1 METTPLLTRSK
12 KTSVWSRFNFFR
24 FRKKEL
30 SSRVIYIGQL
40 PADEFPPNHICNQK
54 YSFITFLPLVLYE
67 QFRFFLNLYFL
78 VMAVSQFIPSIRIGY
93 LYTYWG
99 PLCFVL
105 AVTLFREAVDDFRR
119 YRRDK
124 EVNRQLYERIVLDTL
139 TDGYRPF
146 YTEHVPA
153 SALRVGDIVML
164 HKGQRVPADMILL
177 RTNETMGTVFI
188 RTDQLDGEIDWKLRI
203 PLPSTQKLPT
213 DAHLLDIN
221 AQIFIEKPE
230 KDIHSFIGTC
240 TCLDEE
246 ESDSLDIENTLWSG
260 CVVASGQATGL
271 VIYTGTETRSVMNN
285 AVPRSKV
292 GRLDLQVNNLTKVL
306 FVATLFISFLLIVLK
321 GFDGPW
327 YGFLFRFV
335 LLFSYIIPISLRVN
349 LDMGKAFYS
358 WTIQRD
364 NRIEGT
370 VMRSTTIPEELGR
383 IQYLLADKTGT
394 LTKNEMVFQK
404 LHLGNALFDSNNF
417 HEVEAFL
424 TQYVTNDAPSLP
436 TSPSSQTVEALAP
449 TPRQIWDVVLALALC
464 HNVTPVYEFD
474 QRADEAQSDMGSS
487 VMSESC
493 SGAVPQQQLCDY
505 QASSPDEVAL
515 VKWTDMMGVSLY
527 KRDLHNISL
536 KLRAANEIMQ
546 FTILQVFPFSSES
559 KMMGIIVQEENTGAI
574 TYYVKGADV
583 ALSKLLDS
591 SWLSSECSRLAAD
604 GLRTLVVA
612 KKTLSKNE
620 YLEFESEYKE
630 ARLSMTARSER
641 TAAALAR
648 LRCGLTLLALTGVED
663 RLADHVPR
671 TLAMLRAAN
680 IKIWMLTGDKL
691 ETALCIARSLQ
702 LGGGTQ
708 WLAASECSSRRQAH
722 ALLQSLQRADD
733 STDLI
738 IEGETLE
745 VCLRCYEE
753 EFVAVLR
760 RCSGVVV
767 ARCSPTQKARVAQL
781 LRARGHVVAAVGD
794 GGNDVAM
801 IQEADIGVGIEG
813 AEGRAASLAGD
824 VSVRTFS
831 SLARLLLVHGRRA
844 AMRSAALCLFIVHRG
859 LVVSTMQVPR
869 SSPSTRARVQLAG
882 APAAGARA
890 PRRHALRRALLL
902 HHAPRPR
909 RLHHAARWRAC
920 CWCTVAAPPCAPP
933 CSASSSCT
941 AASPSPPCCLAPLP
955 PHVRAFSSLARLL
968 LEHGRRAAM
977 RSASS
982 LCTAASSP
990 PCRCLAP
997 LPPHVRAFSS
1007 LARLLLVP
1015 GRRAAMRSAA
1025 LCLFIVHRGLVVSTM
1040 QVPRSPPSSHVR
1052 AFSSLARL
1060 LLVHGRRAAMRSV
1073 ALRLFIVHRGLVSTM
1088 QVPRSPPSPHVRAFS
1103 SLARLQLAVFSVVF
1117 YFSSVSLYPGFLMVG
1132 YGTVFTMLPVFS
1144 LVLDKDIPS
1153 STALRYP
1160 QLYRQLTN
1168 GRQLSYKTFYIWIG
1182 ISIYQGGVI
1191 MYGAIVLFED
1201 QLIHIVEISYTAL
1214 ILTELIMVAL
1224 TVVTWHRLMILAE
1237 LVSLAMY
1244 TATLFIFTTYF
1255 DADFIRHWD
1264 FWWKVTTITLV
1275 SCMPLYIVKHMHRK
1289 WRDRQYKN
1297 IRK

>member
-1 METTPLLTRSK
+1 MESTPLLARPK
-12 KTSVWSRFNFFR
+12 KKSIWSRLAFSR
-24 FRKKEL
+24 FRKREL
-30 SSRVIYIGQL
+30 SSRVIYVGQL
-40 PADEFPPNHICNQK
+40 PEEEYPPNYVCNQK
-54 YSFITFLPLVLYE
+54 YNIITFLPLVLFE
-67 QFRFFLNLYFL
+67 QFSFFLNLYFL
-78 VMAVSQFIPSIRIGY
+78 VMALSQFIPSIRIGY

-119 YRRDK
+119 YRRDR
-124 EVNRQLYERIVLDTL
+124 EVNRQRYERIALDL
-139 TDGYRPF
+139 PANDYRPF
-146 YTEHVPA
+146 ITERVSA

-213 DAHLLDIN
+213 DAHLLDIH
-221 AQIFIEKPE
+221 AQLFIEKPE

-240 TCLDEE
+240 TRLDDE

-271 VIYTGTETRSVMNN
+271 VIYTGSETRSVMNN

-292 GRLDLQVNNLTKVL
+292 GRLDLQINDLTKVL
-306 FVATLFISFLLIVLK
+306 FVATLFISFLMIVLK

-364 NRIEGT
+364 KAIEGT

-404 LHLGNALFDSNNF
+404 LHLGNALFDNRNF
-417 HEVEAFL
+417 HEVEAYL
-424 TQYVTNDAPSLP
+424 TQYITKGTHSTPISPMDEGDGARGPS
-436 TSPSSQTVEALAP
+436 
-449 TPRQIWDVVLALALC
+449 PRSVWRAVLALALC
-464 HNVTPVYEFD
+464 HNVTPVYEVDD

-493 SGAVPQQQLCDY
+493 GGAVPQQQLCDY
-505 QASSPDEVAL
+505 QAASPDEVAL

-527 KRDLHNISL
+527 RRDLHNISL

-546 FTILQVFPFSSES
+546 FNILQIFPFTSET
-559 KMMGIIVQEENTGAI
+559 KMMGIIVQEESSGEI

-583 ALSKLLDS
+583 SLAPLLAPGWLRPQCAL
-591 SWLSSECSRLAAD
+591 LAAD

-612 KKTLSKNE
+612 GRTLTRNQ

-630 ARLSMTARSER
+630 ARLSVTNRNER
-641 TAAALAR
+641 TAAAMSKLH
-648 LRCGLTLLALTGVED
+648 CGLTLLALTGVED
-663 RLADHVPR
+663 RLADDVPR
-671 TLAMLRAAN
+671 TLAMLRTAG

-691 ETALCIARSLQ
+691 ETALCIARSLH
-702 LGGGTQ
+702 LGGGAR
-708 WLAASECSSRRQAH
+708 WLVAPDCGSRRDAY
-722 ALLQSLQRADD
+722 ALLHSLEQADD
-733 STDLI
+733 RTDLV

-745 VCLRCYEE
+745 VCLRLFPEQMVE
-753 EFVAVLR
+753 VLR

-767 ARCSPTQKARVAQL
+767 ARCSPTQKARVARL
-781 LRARGHVVAAVGD
+781 LRAKRLVVAAVGD

-824 VSVRTFS
+824 VSVRAFAQ
-831 SLARLLLVHGRRA
+831 LARLLLVHGRRA
-844 AMRSAALCLFIVHRG
+844 ATRSAALCLFIVHRG
-859 LVVSTMQVPR
+859 LIVSTMQ
-869 SSPSTRARVQLAG
+869 
-882 APAAGARA
+882 
-890 PRRHALRRALLL
+890 
-902 HHAPRPR
+902 
-909 RLHHAARWRAC
+909 
-920 CWCTVAAPPCAPP
+920 
-933 CSASSSCT
+933 
-941 AASPSPPCCLAPLP
+941 
-955 PHVRAFSSLARLL
+955 
-968 LEHGRRAAM
+968 
-977 RSASS
+977 
-982 LCTAASSP
+982 
-990 PCRCLAP
+990 
-997 LPPHVRAFSS
+997 
-1007 LARLLLVP
+1007 
-1015 GRRAAMRSAA
+1015 
-1025 LCLFIVHRGLVVSTM
+1025 
-1040 QVPRSPPSSHVR
+1040 
-1052 AFSSLARL
+1052 
-1060 LLVHGRRAAMRSV
+1060 
-1073 ALRLFIVHRGLVSTM
+1073 
-1088 QVPRSPPSPHVRAFS
+1088 
-1103 SLARLQLAVFSVVF
+1103 AVFSVVF

-1144 LVLDKDIPS
+1144 LVLDKDIS
-1153 STALRYP
+1153 SATALRYP
-1160 QLYRQLTN
+1160 QLYKQLTK
-1168 GRQLSYKTFYIWIG
+1168 GRQLSYKTFCIWIG

-1191 MYGAIVLFED
+1191 MYGALVLFED

-1224 TVVTWHRLMILAE
+1224 TVVTWHRLMVLAE
-1237 LVSLAMY
+1237 LVSLLMY
-1244 TATLFIFTTYF
+1244 TATLLIFTTYF

-1264 FWWKVTTITLV
+1264 FWWKVITITVV
-1275 SCMPLYIVKHMHRK
+1275 SCLPLYIVKYMHRK
-1289 WRDRQYKN
+1289 WSNRQYKN
-1297 IRK
+1297 IRT

>member
-12 KTSVWSRFNFFR
+12 KTSIWSRFNLFR

-40 PADEFPPNHICNQK
+40 PEDDFPPNHICNQK

-124 EVNRQLYERIVLDTL
+124 EVNRQLYERIVLDTP

-221 AQIFIEKPE
+221 AQIFVEKPE

-240 TCLDEE
+240 TRLDEE

-260 CVVASGQATGL
+260 SVVASGQATGL
-271 VIYTGTETRSVMNN
+271 IIYTGSETRSVMNN

-292 GRLDLQVNNLTKVL
+292 GRLDLQVNDLTKVL
-306 FVATLFISFLLIVLK
+306 FAATLLISFLMIVLK

-327 YGFLFRFV
+327 YGFLFRFI

-364 NRIEGT
+364 KRIEGT

-436 TSPSSQTVEALAP
+436 TSPSSQPGEALAP

-464 HNVTPVYEFD
+464 HNVTPVYDIGE
-474 QRADEAQSDMGSS
+474 QRADEAQSDMDSS
-487 VMSESC
+487 MMSESC
-493 SGAVPQQQLCDY
+493 GGAVPQQQLCDY

-515 VKWTDMMGVSLY
+515 VKWTDMMGISLY

-546 FTILQVFPFSSES
+546 FTILQVFPFTSES

-591 SWLSSECSRLAAD
+591 SWLSSECSKLAAD

-630 ARLSMTARSER
+630 ARLSVTARGER

-648 LRCGLTLLALTGVED
+648 LRRGLTLLALTGVED

-680 IKIWMLTGDKL
+680 LKIWMLTGDKL

-702 LGGGTQ
+702 LGGGTH
-708 WLAASECSSRRQAH
+708 WLTASECTTRLQAY
-722 ALLQSLQRADD
+722 ALLNSLQRADE

-753 EFVAVLR
+753 EFVSVLR
-760 RCSGVVV
+760 RCSGMVV

-824 VSVRTFS
+824 VSVRAFS

-859 LVVSTMQVPR
+859 VVVSTMQ
-869 SSPSTRARVQLAG
+869 
-882 APAAGARA
+882 
-890 PRRHALRRALLL
+890 
-902 HHAPRPR
+902 
-909 RLHHAARWRAC
+909 
-920 CWCTVAAPPCAPP
+920 
-933 CSASSSCT
+933 
-941 AASPSPPCCLAPLP
+941 
-955 PHVRAFSSLARLL
+955 
-968 LEHGRRAAM
+968 
-977 RSASS
+977 
-982 LCTAASSP
+982 
-990 PCRCLAP
+990 
-997 LPPHVRAFSS
+997 
-1007 LARLLLVP
+1007 
-1015 GRRAAMRSAA
+1015 
-1025 LCLFIVHRGLVVSTM
+1025 
-1040 QVPRSPPSSHVR
+1040 
-1052 AFSSLARL
+1052 
-1060 LLVHGRRAAMRSV
+1060 
-1073 ALRLFIVHRGLVSTM
+1073 
-1088 QVPRSPPSPHVRAFS
+1088 
-1103 SLARLQLAVFSVVF
+1103 AVFSVVF

-1160 QLYRQLTN
+1160 QLYKQLTN
-1168 GRQLSYKTFYIWIG
+1168 GRQLSYKTFYMWIG

-1191 MYGAIVLFED
+1191 MYGALVLFED

-1244 TATLFIFTTYF
+1244 AATLFIFTTYF
-1255 DADFIRHWD
+1255 DSDFIRHWD

-1275 SCMPLYIVKHMHRK
+1275 SCLPLYIVKHMHRK

>member
-1 METTPLLTRSK
+1 METTPLLTRPK
-12 KTSVWSRFNFFR
+12 KKSIWSRFSFTR
-24 FRKKEL
+24 FRKKEF
-30 SSRVIYIGQL
+30 SSRVIYLGQL
-40 PADEFPPNHICNQK
+40 PEDDYPANHVCNQK
-54 YSFITFLPLVLYE
+54 YSIITFLPLVLFE

-78 VMAVSQFIPSIRIGY
+78 VMALSQFIPSIRIGY

-105 AVTLFREAVDDFRR
+105 AVTLFREAIDDFRR

-124 EVNRQLYERIVLDTL
+124 EVNRQRYERVVLDTP

-146 YTEHVPA
+146 YTEYVPA

-221 AQIFIEKPE
+221 AQIFVEKPE

-240 TCLDEE
+240 TRLDEE

-271 VIYTGTETRSVMNN
+271 VIYTGIETRSVMNN

-292 GRLDLQVNNLTKVL
+292 GRLDLQVNDLTKVL
-306 FVATLFISFLLIVLK
+306 FVATILISFLLITLK

-327 YGFLFRFV
+327 FGFFFRFV

-364 NRIEGT
+364 KQIEGT

-404 LHLGNALFDSNNF
+404 LHLQNALFDRNNF

-424 TQYVTNDAPSLP
+424 TQYITNDAPSLP
-436 TSPSSQTVEALAP
+436 TSPSGQGAALAP
-449 TPRQIWDVVLALALC
+449 TPRQIWEVVLAIALC
-464 HNVTPVYEFD
+464 HNVTPVYDIED

-493 SGAVPQQQLCDY
+493 GGAVPQQQLCDY
-505 QASSPDEVAL
+505 QAASPDEVAL

-527 KRDLHNISL
+527 RRDLHNISL

-546 FTILQVFPFSSES
+546 FNILQVFPFTSES
-559 KMMGIIVQEENTGAI
+559 KMMGIIVQEENSGEI
-574 TYYVKGADV
+574 TYYVKGADI
-583 ALSKLLDS
+583 ALSRAVGAAGAG
-591 SWLSSECSRLAAD
+591 WLSSECSSLAAE

-612 KKTLSKNE
+612 KKTMTKNE
-620 YLEFESEYKE
+620 YLEFESEYNE
-630 ARLSMTARSER
+630 ARLSVMNRSER
-641 TAAALAR
+641 TAAALGR
-648 LRCGLTLLALTGVED
+648 LQRGLLLLGLTGVED
-663 RLADHVPR
+663 RLADDVPR
-671 TLAMLRAAN
+671 TLAMLRTAN

-702 LGGGTQ
+702 LGGGRR
-708 WLAASECSSRRQAH
+708 WLSAPECTTRRHAH
-722 ALLQSLQRADD
+722 HLLLTLQNAEDD
-733 STDLI
+733 TDLI

-745 VCLRCYEE
+745 VCLQSYEE
-753 EFVAVLR
+753 EFVLVLQ

-767 ARCSPTQKARVAQL
+767 ARCSPTQKARVARL

-813 AEGRAASLAGD
+813 LEGRAASLAGD
-824 VSVRTFS
+824 VSVRGLS
-831 SLARLLLVHGRRA
+831 ALARLLLVHGRRA
-844 AMRSAALCLFIVHRG
+844 AMRSAALSLFIVHRG
-859 LVVSTMQVPR
+859 LIVSTMQ
-869 SSPSTRARVQLAG
+869 
-882 APAAGARA
+882 
-890 PRRHALRRALLL
+890 
-902 HHAPRPR
+902 
-909 RLHHAARWRAC
+909 
-920 CWCTVAAPPCAPP
+920 
-933 CSASSSCT
+933 
-941 AASPSPPCCLAPLP
+941 
-955 PHVRAFSSLARLL
+955 
-968 LEHGRRAAM
+968 
-977 RSASS
+977 
-982 LCTAASSP
+982 
-990 PCRCLAP
+990 
-997 LPPHVRAFSS
+997 
-1007 LARLLLVP
+1007 
-1015 GRRAAMRSAA
+1015 
-1025 LCLFIVHRGLVVSTM
+1025 
-1040 QVPRSPPSSHVR
+1040 
-1052 AFSSLARL
+1052 
-1060 LLVHGRRAAMRSV
+1060 
-1073 ALRLFIVHRGLVSTM
+1073 
-1088 QVPRSPPSPHVRAFS
+1088 
-1103 SLARLQLAVFSVVF
+1103 AVFSVVF

-1160 QLYRQLTN
+1160 QLYRQLTK
-1168 GRQLSYKTFYIWIG
+1168 GRHLSYKTFYIWTG

-1191 MYGAIVLFED
+1191 MYGALVLFEE

-1224 TVVTWHRLMILAE
+1224 TVATWHRLMALAE
-1237 LVSLAMY
+1237 LISLAMY
-1244 TATLFIFTTYF
+1244 TATLLIFTTYF

-1275 SCMPLYIVKHMHRK
+1275 SCLPLYIVKHMHRK

>member
-1 METTPLLTRSK
+1 METTPLLTRPK
-12 KTSVWSRFNFFR
+12 KKSIWSRFRFTR
-24 FRKKEL
+24 FRKKEFK
-30 SSRVIYIGQL
+30 SRVIYLGQL
-40 PADEFPPNHICNQK
+40 PEEDYPANRVCNQK
-54 YSFITFLPLVLYE
+54 YSIITFLPLVLFE

-78 VMAVSQFIPSIRIGY
+78 VMALSQFIPSIRIGY

-105 AVTLFREAVDDFRR
+105 AVTLFREAIDDFRR

-124 EVNRQLYERIVLDTL
+124 EVNRQNYERVVLDTP

-146 YTEHVPA
+146 YTEYVSA

-240 TCLDEE
+240 TRLDEE

-271 VIYTGTETRSVMNN
+271 VIYTGIETRSVMNN

-292 GRLDLQVNNLTKVL
+292 GRLDLQVNDLTKVL
-306 FVATLFISFLLIVLK
+306 FVATILISFLLITLK

-327 YGFLFRFV
+327 FGFFFRFV
-335 LLFSYIIPISLRVN
+335 LLFSYIVPISLRVN

-364 NRIEGT
+364 KQIEGT

-404 LHLGNALFDSNNF
+404 LHLQNAMFDRNNF

-424 TQYVTNDAPSLP
+424 TQYITNDVPSLP
-436 TSPSSQTVEALAP
+436 TSPTGQGASSTGRGASSPGQDASSLGQGASSTGQGVAP
-449 TPRQIWDVVLALALC
+449 TPRQIWEVVLAIALC
-464 HNVTPVYEFD
+464 HNVTPVYDIED

-487 VMSESC
+487 MMSDSC
-493 SGAVPQQQLCDY
+493 GGAVPQQQLCDY
-505 QASSPDEVAL
+505 QAASPDEVAL

-527 KRDLHNISL
+527 RRDLHNISL

-546 FTILQVFPFSSES
+546 FNILQVFPFTSES
-559 KMMGIIVQEENTGAI
+559 KMMGIIVQEENSGEI

-583 ALSKLLDS
+583 ALGRAVGAVGAVGAAGGAG
-591 SWLSSECSRLAAD
+591 WLGAECSALAAE

-612 KKTLSKNE
+612 KKTMTKNE
-620 YLEFESEYKE
+620 YLEFESEYNE
-630 ARLSMTARSER
+630 ARLSVMCRSER
-641 TAAALAR
+641 TAAALR
-648 LRCGLTLLALTGVED
+648 GLQRGLQLLGLTGVED
-663 RLADHVPR
+663 RLAEDVPR
-671 TLAMLRAAN
+671 TLAMLRTAN

-691 ETALCIARSLQ
+691 ETALCIARSLA
-702 LGGGTQ
+702 LGGGRR
-708 WLAASECSSRRQAH
+708 WLSAPECSSRSDAH
-722 ALLQSLQRADD
+722 RLLRALHAAAHD
-733 STDLI
+733 TDLI

-745 VCLRCYEE
+745 VCLQTYEE
-753 EFVAVLR
+753 EVVGVLQ
-760 RCSGVVV
+760 RCSGV
-767 ARCSPTQKARVAQL
+767 
-781 LRARGHVVAAVGD
+781 HV
-794 GGNDVAM
+794 
-801 IQEADIGVGIEG
+801 
-813 AEGRAASLAGD
+813 
-824 VSVRTFS
+824 
-831 SLARLLLVHGRRA
+831 LLLFFV
-844 AMRSAALCLFIVHRG
+844 I
-859 LVVSTMQVPR
+859 
-869 SSPSTRARVQLAG
+869 SPQ
-882 APAAGARA
+882 
-890 PRRHALRRALLL
+890 
-902 HHAPRPR
+902 
-909 RLHHAARWRAC
+909 
-920 CWCTVAAPPCAPP
+920 
-933 CSASSSCT
+933 
-941 AASPSPPCCLAPLP
+941 
-955 PHVRAFSSLARLL
+955 
-968 LEHGRRAAM
+968 
-977 RSASS
+977 
-982 LCTAASSP
+982 
-990 PCRCLAP
+990 
-997 LPPHVRAFSS
+997 
-1007 LARLLLVP
+1007 
-1015 GRRAAMRSAA
+1015 
-1025 LCLFIVHRGLVVSTM
+1025 
-1040 QVPRSPPSSHVR
+1040 
-1052 AFSSLARL
+1052 
-1060 LLVHGRRAAMRSV
+1060 
-1073 ALRLFIVHRGLVSTM
+1073 
-1088 QVPRSPPSPHVRAFS
+1088 
-1103 SLARLQLAVFSVVF
+1103 AVFSVVF

-1160 QLYRQLTN
+1160 QLYRQLTK
-1168 GRQLSYKTFYIWIG
+1168 GRHLSYKTFYIWTG

-1191 MYGAIVLFED
+1191 MYGALVLFEE

-1224 TVVTWHRLMILAE
+1224 TVATWHRLMALAE
-1237 LVSLAMY
+1237 LLSLAMY
-1244 TATLFIFTTYF
+1244 TATLLIFTTYF

-1275 SCMPLYIVKHMHRK
+1275 SCLPLYVVKHMHRK
-1289 WRDRQYKN
+1289 WRDRQYRN

>member
-1 METTPLLTRSK
+1 METTPLLTRT
-12 KTSVWSRFNFFR
+12 KTKSIWSRFS

-30 SSRVIYIGQL
+30 TSREIYLGQL
-40 PADEFPPNHICNQK
+40 PDEDFPPNFICNQK
-54 YSFITFLPLVLYE
+54 YNIITFLPLVLYD

-78 VMAVSQFIPSIRIGY
+78 VMALSQFIPSIRIGY

-124 EVNRQLYERIVLDTL
+124 EVNRQRYERVVLDEGIN
-139 TDGYRPF
+139 DYRPF
-146 YTEHVPA
+146 VTEHVPA

-221 AQIFIEKPE
+221 AKIFVEKPE
-230 KDIHSFIGTC
+230 KDIHSFFGTC
-240 TCLDEE
+240 TRLDEE
-246 ESDSLDIENTLWSG
+246 ENDSLDIENTLWSG

-271 VIYTGTETRSVMNN
+271 IIYTGSQTRSVMNN
-285 AVPRSKV
+285 ATPRSKV
-292 GRLDLQVNNLTKVL
+292 GRLELQVNDLTKVL
-306 FVATLFISFLLIVLK
+306 FGATLLTSFLMIVLK
-321 GFDGPW
+321 GFNGPW
-327 YGFLFRFV
+327 YGFLFRFE

-364 NRIEGT
+364 KEIEGT

-404 LHLGNALFDSNNF
+404 LHLGNALFDKNLF
-417 HEVEAFL
+417 YEVEALL
-424 TQYVTNDAPSLP
+424 TQYLTNEASLP
-436 TSPSSQTVEALAP
+436 STPTDSENGVSPYQVWE
-449 TPRQIWDVVLALALC
+449 VVLAIALC
-464 HNVTPVYEFD
+464 HNVTPVYELDD
-474 QRADEAQSDMGSS
+474 QRVDETQHGSS
-487 VMSESC
+487 VVSESC
-493 SGAVPQQQLCDY
+493 GGAVPQQELCDY

-527 KRDLHNISL
+527 RRNLHNISL
-536 KLRAANEIMQ
+536 KLRTTNEIMQ
-546 FTILQVFPFSSES
+546 FSILQIFHFTSES
-559 KMMGIIVQEENTGAI
+559 KMMGIIVQEEISGEI

-583 ALSKLLDS
+583 ALAKLLDS
-591 SWLSSECSRLAAD
+591 SWLNNECKRLAAD

-612 KKTLSKNE
+612 KKVLTKNE

-630 ARLSMTARSER
+630 ARLSVTNR
-641 TAAALAR
+641 TEKTIAAMSKLQ
-648 LRCGLTLLALTGVED
+648 CGLKLLGLTGVED
-663 RLADHVPR
+663 RLADDVPK
-671 TLAMLRAAN
+671 TMAMLRTAG

-702 LGGGTQ
+702 LGGGAG
-708 WLAASECSSRRQAH
+708 WRAARECTARGDAL
-722 ALLQSLQRADD
+722 ALLQDLAAAGDHP
-733 STDLI
+733 DLI

-745 VCLRCYEE
+745 VCLQSYEE
-753 EFVAVLR
+753 EFVEVL
-760 RCSGVVV
+760 CKCAGVVV

-781 LRARGHVVAAVGD
+781 LRARGRVVAAVGD

-824 VSVRTFS
+824 VSVRAFAA
-831 SLARLLLVHGRRA
+831 LARLLLVHGRRA
-844 AMRSAALCLFIVHRG
+844 VMRSAALSLFIVHRG
-859 LVVSTMQVPR
+859 LIVSTMQ
-869 SSPSTRARVQLAG
+869 
-882 APAAGARA
+882 
-890 PRRHALRRALLL
+890 
-902 HHAPRPR
+902 
-909 RLHHAARWRAC
+909 
-920 CWCTVAAPPCAPP
+920 
-933 CSASSSCT
+933 
-941 AASPSPPCCLAPLP
+941 
-955 PHVRAFSSLARLL
+955 
-968 LEHGRRAAM
+968 
-977 RSASS
+977 
-982 LCTAASSP
+982 
-990 PCRCLAP
+990 
-997 LPPHVRAFSS
+997 
-1007 LARLLLVP
+1007 
-1015 GRRAAMRSAA
+1015 
-1025 LCLFIVHRGLVVSTM
+1025 
-1040 QVPRSPPSSHVR
+1040 
-1052 AFSSLARL
+1052 
-1060 LLVHGRRAAMRSV
+1060 
-1073 ALRLFIVHRGLVSTM
+1073 
-1088 QVPRSPPSPHVRAFS
+1088 
-1103 SLARLQLAVFSVVF
+1103 AVFSVVF

-1132 YGTVFTMLPVFS
+1132 YGTLFTMLPVFS

-1153 STALRYP
+1153 STALKNP
-1160 QLYRQLTN
+1160 QLYKQLTK
-1168 GRQLSYKTFYIWIG
+1168 GRQLSYKTFYIWTG

-1191 MYGAIVLFED
+1191 MYGALVLFED

-1224 TVVTWHRLMILAE
+1224 TVDTWHRLMVVAE
-1237 LVSLAMY
+1237 LVSLLMY
-1244 TATLFIFTTYF
+1244 TATLLVFNSYF

-1275 SCMPLYIVKHMHRK
+1275 SCLPLYIVKYMHRK
-1289 WRDRQYKN
+1289 WSDRQYRN
-1297 IRK
+1297 LRK